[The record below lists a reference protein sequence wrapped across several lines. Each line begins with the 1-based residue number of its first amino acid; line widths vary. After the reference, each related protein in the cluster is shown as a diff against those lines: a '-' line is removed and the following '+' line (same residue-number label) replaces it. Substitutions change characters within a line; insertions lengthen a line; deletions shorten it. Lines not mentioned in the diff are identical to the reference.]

1 MSYNNENKIKTF
13 RHTKSE
19 RIHHKQVFI
28 LRNVKE
34 TLSSRMEMTP
44 DENMNPHKGLKNT
57 GNGNY
62 MGKYVINFLIIYM
75 CAKVH
80 LYVNR
85 LIKLK

>member
-1 MSYNNENKIKTF
+1 
-13 RHTKSE
+13 
-19 RIHHKQVFI
+19 
-28 LRNVKE
+28 
-34 TLSSRMEMTP
+34 MEMTP